1 MPPPESSRTGAR
13 PNAGGRDV
21 MDDFLNRIGRVD
33 LLTPEQE
40 RSLGTAVREGLAAKA
55 ELDAAERAESE
66 DARASAGEADTV
78 AAGEEHQP
86 LDPERARQLHRAV
99 ARGDRAR
106 RQFVEANLRLVVS
119 IARNYRTAG
128 VDLADLVQEGNVG
141 LLRAVERFDPE
152 YGVRFS
158 TYATYWIRQAVR
170 HGMTRMG
177 HAIALPDEKRAL
189 LVEVRRTDERLTQEL
204 GRSPHEDEIAAE
216 MGLTVDALQ
225 QLRRAE
231 LRVVSANAPVGDE
244 SATELIEVIAAAD
257 APGDDLVDRTAL
269 SEALDEAMKDLSQR
283 DREILRLRFG
293 FETGEVETLEKV
305 AKRYGITRERV
316 RQLELHAVSL
326 LRRSK
331 SASALLAAVRD
342 A

>member
-1 MPPPESSRTGAR
+1 MSRVEPPSGTR
-13 PNAGGRDV
+13 PAAAGRDV

-40 RSLGTAVREGLAAKA
+40 RSLGVAVQAGLVARR
-55 ELDAAERAESE
+55 ELDGAQEDEAGGLDVERQRELR
-66 DARASAGEADTV
+66 RAIG
-78 AAGEEHQP
+78 
-86 LDPERARQLHRAV
+86 
-99 ARGDRAR
+99 RGDRAR
-106 RQFVEANLRLVVS
+106 REFVEANLRLVVS
-119 IARNYRTAG
+119 IARNYRTPG

-141 LLRAVERFDPE
+141 LLRAVERFNPE

-170 HGMTRMG
+170 HGMSKMG

-189 LVEVRRTDERLTQEL
+189 LLEVRRADERLTQVL
-204 GRSPHEDEIAAE
+204 GRSPSEEEIAAE
-216 MGLTVDALQ
+216 LDLTVDALY

-231 LRVVSANAPVGDE
+231 LRVVSANAPIGE
-244 SATELIEVIAAAD
+244 EGETELIDVLTTAD
-257 APGDDLVDRTAL
+257 EPGDDPVDRRAL
-269 SEALDEAMKDLSQR
+269 SDALDEAMAGLQPR

-293 FETGEVETLEKV
+293 FETGEVETLETV

-316 RQLELHAVSL
+316 RQLEMHAVSL

-331 SASALLAAVRD
+331 SATALLSAVRD

>member
-1 MPPPESSRTGAR
+1 MPPGDPGRNGGR
-13 PNAGGRDV
+13 PLAAGRDV
-21 MDDFLNRIGRVD
+21 MDDFLNRIGQVD

-40 RSLGTAVREGLAAKA
+40 RSLGAAVREGLAAK
-55 ELDAAERAESE
+55 RALE
-66 DARASAGEADTV
+66 DPAPEDTPMD
-78 AAGEEHQP
+78 E
-86 LDPERARQLHRAV
+86 DRARQLGRAIS
-99 ARGDRAR
+99 RGDRAR

-119 IARNYRTAG
+119 IARNYRTPG

-141 LLRAVERFDPE
+141 LLRAVERFDPDF
-152 YGVRFS
+152 GVRFS

-170 HGMTRMG
+170 LGMTRMG

-189 LVEVRRTDERLTQEL
+189 LVEVRRADERLTQQL
-204 GRSPHEDEIAAE
+204 GRSPYEEEIALE

-231 LRVVSANAPVGDE
+231 LRVVSANTPIGEDG
-244 SATELIEVIAAAD
+244 ATELIEVIAAVD
-257 APGDDLVDRTAL
+257 APGDELVDRTAL
-269 SEALDEAMKDLSQR
+269 SEALDTAMKDLSVR

-316 RQLELHAVSL
+316 RQLELHAVSI

-331 SASALLAAVRD
+331 STSALLSEVRD

>member
-1 MPPPESSRTGAR
+1 MSSGEPVGNGTR
-13 PNAGGRDV
+13 PSAAGRDV

-40 RSLGTAVREGLAAKA
+40 RSLGTAVQQGLAARR
-55 ELDAAERAESE
+55 ELEEGSELGGDRQRELRRAVG
-66 DARASAGEADTV
+66 RG
-78 AAGEEHQP
+78 
-86 LDPERARQLHRAV
+86 ERARRE
-99 ARGDRAR
+99 
-106 RQFVEANLRLVVS
+106 FVEANLRLVVS
-119 IARNYRTAG
+119 IARNYRTQG

-141 LLRAVERFDPE
+141 LLRAVERYDPG

-170 HGMTRMG
+170 HGMSKMG

-189 LVEVRRTDERLTQEL
+189 LMEVRRADERLTQTL
-204 GRSPHEDEIAAE
+204 GRSPSEEEIAAE
-216 MGLTVDALQ
+216 MGITVDALH

-231 LRVVSANAPVGDE
+231 LRVVSANTPIGE
-244 SATELIEVIAAAD
+244 EGETELIEVLAAVD
-257 APGDDLVDRTAL
+257 APGDDLVDRSAL
-269 SEALDEAMKDLSQR
+269 SAALDEAMAGLQPR

-293 FETGEVETLEKV
+293 FETGEVETLETV

-326 LRRSK
+326 LRHSK
-331 SASALLAAVRD
+331 SASALLSAVRD
-342 A
+342 G

>member
-1 MPPPESSRTGAR
+1 
-13 PNAGGRDV
+13 

-33 LLTPEQE
+33 LLTPEEE
-40 RSLGTAVREGLAAKA
+40 RALGMAVREGIAARQ
-55 ELDAAERAESE
+55 ELDALESE
-66 DARASAGEADTV
+66 GQLGEDM
-78 AAGEEHQP
+78 
-86 LDPERARQLHRAV
+86 ERERQLHRSIG
-99 ARGDRAR
+99 RGDRAR
-106 RQFVEANLRLVVS
+106 QKFVEANLRLVVS
-119 IARNYRTAG
+119 IARNYRTPG

-141 LLRAVERFDPE
+141 LLRAVERFDPDF
-152 YGVRFS
+152 GVRFS

-170 HGMTRMG
+170 QGMSRMG

-189 LVEVRRTDERLTQEL
+189 LIEVRRADERLTQTL
-204 GRSPHEDEIAAE
+204 GRSPHDEEIAAE
-216 MGLTVDALQ
+216 MGLTLDALQ

-231 LRVVSANAPVGDE
+231 LRVVSANAPVGE
-244 SATELIEVIAAAD
+244 EGATELIEVLATAD
-257 APGDDLVDRTAL
+257 ENGEDLVDGTAL
-269 SEALDEAMKDLSQR
+269 REALDTAMQDLSTR

-331 SASALLAAVRD
+331 SASALLNAVRD
-342 A
+342 G

>member
-1 MPPPESSRTGAR
+1 VSQGESQNGTRPPA
-13 PNAGGRDV
+13 AGRDV

-40 RSLGTAVREGLAAKA
+40 RALGLSVQAGIAARCELEAGEG
-55 ELDAAERAESE
+55 AESNGI
-66 DARASAGEADTV
+66 DADRLRELRRAMG
-78 AAGEEHQP
+78 
-86 LDPERARQLHRAV
+86 
-99 ARGDRAR
+99 RGDRAR
-106 RQFVEANLRLVVS
+106 REFVEANLRLVVS
-119 IARNYRTAG
+119 IARNYRTPG

-141 LLRAVERFDPE
+141 LLRAVERFDPAF
-152 YGVRFS
+152 GVRFS

-170 HGMTRMG
+170 HGMSKMG

-189 LVEVRRTDERLTQEL
+189 LLEVRRADERLTQIL
-204 GRSPHEDEIAAE
+204 GRSPTEEEMAADLD
-216 MGLTVDALQ
+216 LTVDALYQ
-225 QLRRAE
+225 IRRAE
-231 LRVVSANAPVGDE
+231 LRVVSANTPIGE
-244 SATELIEVIAAAD
+244 EGETELIDVLTTAEE
-257 APGDDLVDRTAL
+257 PGDDPVDRRAL
-269 SEALDEAMKDLSQR
+269 SDALDEAMAGLQPR

-293 FETGEVETLEKV
+293 FETGEVETLETV

-331 SASALLAAVRD
+331 SATALLSAVRD